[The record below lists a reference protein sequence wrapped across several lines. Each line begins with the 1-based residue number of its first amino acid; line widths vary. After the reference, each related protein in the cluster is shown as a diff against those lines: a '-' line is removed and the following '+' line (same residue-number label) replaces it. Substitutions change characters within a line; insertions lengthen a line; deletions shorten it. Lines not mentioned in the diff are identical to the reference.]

1 MARRAAE
8 MSPPAE
14 DSDTLTVW
22 RRRVSREP
30 AAAASGARSFTLQE
44 CHERGGPAGV
54 RLPPRLSPTPE
65 RAAPQGGPG
74 GSSMGQMIT
83 LKAEDGHSFGAYR
96 AAPAGKPKAGIVV
109 IQEIFGVNSHI
120 KKVTDGFAA
129 DGYVALAPAIFD
141 RAERGFES
149 GYAPEDIDRG
159 RAIRGKI
166 D

>member
-1 MARRAAE
+1 

-14 DSDTLTVW
+14 DSDTPTVW

-44 CHERGGPAGV
+44 CHERGGSAEV

-83 LKAEDGHSFGAYR
+83 LKAEDSHSFGAYR
-96 AAPAGKPKAGIVV
+96 AAP
-109 IQEIFGVNSHI
+109 
-120 KKVTDGFAA
+120 
-129 DGYVALAPAIFD
+129 
-141 RAERGFES
+141 GFES

-159 RAIRGKI
+159 RAIRGKLDII
-166 D
+166 DMIKDIRAGVASLKGEGLKVC